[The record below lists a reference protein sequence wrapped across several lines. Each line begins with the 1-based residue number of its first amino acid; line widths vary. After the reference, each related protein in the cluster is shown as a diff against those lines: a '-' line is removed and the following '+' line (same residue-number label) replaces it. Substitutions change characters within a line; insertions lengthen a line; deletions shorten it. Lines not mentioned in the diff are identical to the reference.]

1 MVNRMQGAD
10 KLLGQRLEARTN
22 IPVPESHDEPAPSM
36 SSRLAE
42 YSRGMRQYQL
52 EVAEQREAEAAE
64 AGKPKPE
71 SLVESLKFA
80 LEASN
85 ADNETPGLN
94 DIRILEAAAGG
105 SLPRSTRESV
115 ADILRQV
122 WDSKQ

>member
-1 MVNRMQGAD
+1 VVNRIDGAD

-42 YSRGMRQYQL
+42 YSRGMREYQQQ
-52 EVAEQREAEAAE
+52 VAEQREAEATA
-64 AGKPKPE
+64 AAKPKPE
-71 SLVESLKFA
+71 TLLESLKVA
-80 LEASN
+80 LAASN

-122 WDSKQ
+122 WDSKA